1 MAQKHAMLAILM
13 ASVGLAACD
22 RPANPPQPSTVV
34 VPAPVP
40 GPPGPPGKPGEAGSA
55 GSAAVIVVPPAPAA
69 SEAK

>member
-1 MAQKHAMLAILM
+1 MVQKHAMLAILM
-13 ASVGLAACD
+13 ATVGLAACD

-40 GPPGPPGKPGEAGSA
+40 GPPGPAGKPGDA
-55 GSAAVIVVPPAPAA
+55 GSAAVVIVPPAPAA

>member
-1 MAQKHAMLAILM
+1 MVQKHAMLAILM
-13 ASVGLAACD
+13 ATVGMAACD

-40 GPPGPPGKPGEAGSA
+40 GPPGPPGKAGDA
-55 GSAAVIVVPPAPAA
+55 GSAAVVIVPPAPAA

>member
-1 MAQKHAMLAILM
+1 MVQKHAMLAILM
-13 ASVGLAACD
+13 ATVALAACD
-22 RPANPPQPSTVV
+22 RPANPPQSSTVV

-40 GPPGPPGKPGEAGSA
+40 GPPGAPGKPGDA

>member
-1 MAQKHAMLAILM
+1 MARKHAMLAILM
-13 ASVGLAACD
+13 ASAGLAACD

-40 GPPGPPGKPGEAGSA
+40 GPPGPPGKPGDA
-55 GSAAVIVVPPAPAA
+55 GSAAVVIVPPAPAA